1 MSSEPAPAPGDLIA
15 TAPLRGRAVQ
25 TLRDEVL
32 ERLITAVAIGEYAP
46 GERFPSERELA
57 ATLGVGRVTVRAA
70 IARLVERGLLRS
82 QRGRGGG
89 TFVVEPQS
97 PNARGLVDQALTQ
110 AWERL
115 LDQHEA
121 ECWLHGAIAAA
132 AAERHTVADARFLSE
147 QLEAYR
153 TAASG
158 APAREADGALHLA
171 IAAAAH
177 TPTLSEVL
185 LSLERRM
192 HITAPVHPWGQSSG
206 WRELESRS
214 LQDHERLIAAI
225 LARDVVE
232 AHEIGRR
239 HARINMELLENARR
253 RARGESP
260 AGAAEGD
267 RLASRQRLS

>member
-1 MSSEPAPAPGDLIA
+1 MSAEPAPAPDDPTPPARRDGRVA
-15 TAPLRGRAVQ
+15 QPLR
-25 TLRDEVL
+25 DDVL
-32 ERLITAVAIGEYAP
+32 DRLVTAVAIGEYAP

-70 IARLVERGLLRS
+70 IANLVELGLLRS

-89 TFVVEPQS
+89 TFVVEPES
-97 PNARGLVDQALTQ
+97 PSARRVVDHALTQ
-110 AWERL
+110 AWNRL

-132 AAERHTVADARFLSE
+132 AAERHTATDARTLSE
-147 QLEAYR
+147 RLEAYR

-158 APAREADGALHLA
+158 APAREADGLLHLA

-177 TPTLSEVL
+177 TSTLSDVL
-185 LSLERRM
+185 LSLERKM
-192 HITAPVHPWGQSSG
+192 HITAPAHPWGQSSG
-206 WRELESRS
+206 WPELEARS

-225 LARDVVE
+225 LARDVAE
-232 AHEIGRR
+232 AHEVGRR

-253 RARGESP
+253 RARGERP
-260 AGAAEGD
+260 H
-267 RLASRQRLS
+267 